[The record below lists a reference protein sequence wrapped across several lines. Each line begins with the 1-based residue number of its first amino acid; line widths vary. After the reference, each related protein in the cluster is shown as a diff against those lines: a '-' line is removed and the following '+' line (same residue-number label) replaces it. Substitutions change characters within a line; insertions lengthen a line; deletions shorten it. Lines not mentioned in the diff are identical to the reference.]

1 MRPLLLKMKAFGSYN
16 NETEIN
22 MDSFGSTGLYLI
34 TGATGS
40 GKSTIINGIVYALY
54 GKACDKEMMLEQRV
68 LTIQLKRLMSS
79 ALCAMGRFTIL

>member
-54 GKACDKEMMLEQRV
+54 
-68 LTIQLKRLMSS
+68 
-79 ALCAMGRFTIL
+79 